1 MLQHWFQ
8 IMVSNR
14 IDILKR
20 VFRFSMHWNVCIIR
34 TITIFSMTRSL
45 PTTTIHVSREVDYLR
60 LNFSHFFF
68 YPLETRVCAALARPG
83 RFLPSTNKW
92 YSISQNGLGSLKWQ
106 DFANIS
112 SLDSTD
118 KIMHNSSSC
127 GILKQL
133 FSQQAFATKK
143 SFLNKVPNYNQVVRL
158 CNFEPSSLT

>member
-20 VFRFSMHWNVCIIR
+20 VFRFSMCIIR

-45 PTTTIHVSREVDYLR
+45 PTTIHVSREVDYLR

-68 YPLETRVCAALARPG
+68 YPLETRVCAALARSG

-133 FSQQAFATKK
+133 FSQQAFADQKK
-143 SFLNKVPNYNQVVRL
+143 RFLK
-158 CNFEPSSLT
+158 

>member
-45 PTTTIHVSREVDYLR
+45 PTTIHVSREVDYLR

-68 YPLETRVCAALARPG
+68 YPLETRVCAASARPG

-127 GILKQL
+127 GILNSYLASKHL
-133 FSQQAFATKK
+133 PTKK
-143 SFLNKVPNYNQVVRL
+143 SFFK
-158 CNFEPSSLT
+158 